1 MNSHEV
7 KYGEFNRAIVVGVNK
22 MDRFKITVFVYFAN
36 YTTPSCIWTCV
47 RGSDLTTSHT
57 FFAYGK
63 HIIWWMGARVI
74 SCGVVGCSAEVLG
87 KTQHFLQRTLF

>member
-36 YTTPSCIWTCV
+36 YTFNIH
-47 RGSDLTTSHT
+47 L
-57 FFAYGK
+57 
-63 HIIWWMGARVI
+63 
-74 SCGVVGCSAEVLG
+74 EN
-87 KTQHFLQRTLF
+87 